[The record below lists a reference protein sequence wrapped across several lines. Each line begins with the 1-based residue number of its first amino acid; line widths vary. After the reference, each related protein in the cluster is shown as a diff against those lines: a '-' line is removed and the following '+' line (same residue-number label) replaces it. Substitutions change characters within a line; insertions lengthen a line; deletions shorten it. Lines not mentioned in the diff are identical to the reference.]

1 MMNIEVR
8 SVVIV
13 KAGKEKNSRFVVT
26 EVIDDRFVLIAD
38 GRKRK
43 ISHPKKKNILHLQA
57 TGMKIDSVTT
67 DRKLRVFLRESQT
80 EV

>member
-1 MMNIEVR
+1 MNIEVR

-26 EVIDDRFVLIAD
+26 QVLDDRFVLISD

-43 ISHPKKKNILHLQA
+43 LSRPKKKNILHLQP
-57 TGMKIDSVTT
+57 TGVKIDAVTT
-67 DRKLRVFLRESQT
+67 DRKLRDFLRESQT

>member
-1 MMNIEVR
+1 MNIEVR

-26 EVIDDRFVLIAD
+26 EVLDDRFVLISD

-43 ISHPKKKNILHLQA
+43 LSRPKKKNILHLQA
-57 TGMKIDSVTT
+57 TRTKIDEITT
-67 DRKLRVFLRESQT
+67 DRKLRDFLRESQT

>member
-1 MMNIEVR
+1 MNIEVR

-26 EVIDDRFVLIAD
+26 QVLDDRFVLIAD
-38 GRKRK
+38 GKSRRL
-43 ISHPKKKNILHLQA
+43 SRPKKKNILHLQA
-57 TGMKIDSVTT
+57 TGRKIDSVTT
-67 DRKLRVFLRESQT
+67 DRKLRDFLRESQT

>member
-1 MMNIEVR
+1 MEIEVR

-26 EVIDDRFVLIAD
+26 QILDDRYVLIAD
-38 GRKRK
+38 GKKRRL
-43 ISHPKKKNILHLQA
+43 SRPKKKNILHLQA
-57 TGMKIDSVTT
+57 TSDKIDSVTT
-67 DRKLRVFLRESQT
+67 DRKLRDFLREYQT

>member
-1 MMNIEVR
+1 MNIEVR

-26 EVIDDRFVLIAD
+26 EVLDDRFVLISD

-43 ISHPKKKNILHLQA
+43 LSRPKKKNILHLQQN
-57 TGMKIDSVTT
+57 
-67 DRKLRVFLRESQT
+67 FLELNLLL
-80 EV
+80 

>member
-1 MMNIEVR
+1 MNIEVR

-26 EVIDDRFVLIAD
+26 EVLDDRFVLIAD

-43 ISHPKKKNILHLQA
+43 LSCPKKKNMLHLQA
-57 TGMKIDSVTT
+57 TGTKIDEITT
-67 DRKLRVFLRESQT
+67 DRKLRDFLRESQT